1 MKLPPSVLRL
11 SALSSQLSAFVL
23 SLATT
28 ALTAQ
33 TGANIQPMFPST
45 QAEAAASATP
55 PAPGPHLPAP
65 SSGLPAS
72 PHPGYRLTADG
83 LPIFGS
89 QLFQGDF
96 KDLSFTGFNPNY
108 QVGVGDIVQIMIW
121 GAMETALDLT
131 VDAKGNIF
139 IPKVGPVTVLGV
151 RNEDLNKTITARIR
165 EVYKDN
171 VESYAHLRSTQTV
184 KVFVSGYVAQPGL
197 YQGFSSDSVLFFLDR
212 AGGIDPQR
220 GSYLDVAL
228 KRGNTVVSR
237 ANLYDF
243 LEKGTLPLA
252 QFRDGDVILVEPR
265 RHTAT
270 ITGDVVNPARFE
282 FSGDTTTLDRLLALA
297 SPKSTATSVSVRR
310 SRGGDTR
317 ALAVTLDQAATVTL
331 EPGDQVEVTG
341 RNVVRNVLITYTGEH
356 DGPASIVFP
365 HGTRLADALQ
375 KIVAT
380 NRSDAPAIHLYR
392 RSVAERQKAL
402 LLQSLDNLER
412 SVLSASS
419 STLEEARLRQ
429 VEAETIFAFIKRARE
444 VEPKGQIILKSL
456 KDAETL
462 YLEDGDTLHIPAQ
475 SNLVT
480 IHGEVKYPNTQTHR
494 DRDKLAKYIT
504 RAGGFTDNA
513 NEKDII
519 IVRTNGVIEP
529 VGKGGGADVLPGDE
543 IIIMPKADSKKLLFA
558 KEITTIIYQIAL
570 GARVA
575 IGL

>member
-1 MKLPPSVLRL
+1 MKLRL
-11 SALSSQLSAFVL
+11 SALLLALAAATLS
-23 SLATT
+23 
-28 ALTAQ
+28 AQ
-33 TGANIQPMFPST
+33 TGPVIQPMFSGTST
-45 QAEAAASATP
+45 ASSEDTGQPAPATP
-55 PAPGPHLPAP
+55 PASQNPPPGHPAP
-65 SSGLPAS
+65 VIPAPQ

-96 KDLSFTGFNPNY
+96 KELSFTGFNPDY
-108 QVGVGDIVQIMIW
+108 QVGVGDVVQIMVW
-121 GAMETALDLT
+121 GAMESALNLT

-171 VESYAHLRSTQTV
+171 VESYANLRSTQTV

-220 GSYLDVAL
+220 GSYLNIAL
-228 KRGNTVVSR
+228 MRGKQVVSR

-252 QFRDGDVILVEPR
+252 QFRDGDVILVEAR

-270 ITGDVVNPARFE
+270 VTGDVVNPARFE
-282 FSGDTTTLDRLLALA
+282 FTGDTTTLDSILALA
-297 SPKSTATSVSVRR
+297 SPKATATSVSVRR
-310 SRGGDTR
+310 SRGGNTQ
-317 ALAVTLDQAATVTL
+317 AIAVPLDQAATVSL
-331 EPGDQVEVTG
+331 EPGDHVEITG

-356 DGPASIVFP
+356 DGPANQVFP
-365 HGTRLADALQ
+365 HGTRLSEALKQ
-375 KIVAT
+375 IVAT
-380 NRSDAPAIHLYR
+380 NLSDTASVQIYR

-402 LLQSLDNLER
+402 LMQSLDNLER
-412 SVLSASS
+412 SVLSAASS
-419 STLEEARLRQ
+419 SLEEAQLRQ

-444 VEPKGQIILKSL
+444 VAPKGQIILKNL
-456 KDAETL
+456 KDGESL
-462 YLEDGDTLHIPAQ
+462 YLEDGDTIHIPAH

-494 DRDKLAKYIT
+494 DRDKLAKYII
-504 RAGGFTDNA
+504 RAGGFTENA

-529 VGKGGGADVLPGDE
+529 VGKGRGADVLPGDE
-543 IIIMPKADSKKLLFA
+543 IIIMPEADSKKLLFA
-558 KEITTIIYQIAL
+558 KEISTIIYQIAL
-570 GARVA
+570 GARVVV
-575 IGL
+575 GL

>member
-1 MKLPPSVLRL
+1 MKLLAIRYSLLASVLLAL
-11 SALSSQLSAFVL
+11 SA
-23 SLATT
+23 
-28 ALTAQ
+28 TAQ
-33 TGANIQPMFPST
+33 TGTGIHPLFPTT
-45 QAEAAASATP
+45 QAEAATAATP
-55 PAPGPHLPAP
+55 APTPTSPLPTPGSLLPPPH
-65 SSGLPAS
+65 S
-72 PHPGYRLTADG
+72 GYRLTADG

-121 GAMETALDLT
+121 GAMESALDLT

-165 EVYKDN
+165 DVYKDN

-184 KVFVSGYVAQPGL
+184 KVFVSGFVAQPGL
-197 YQGFSSDSVLFFLDR
+197 YQGFSSDSVLFYLDR

-228 KRGNTVVSR
+228 KRGNEVVSR

-243 LEKGTLPLA
+243 LEKGTLPIA

-282 FSGDTTTLDRLLALA
+282 FSGENTTLDRLLTLA
-297 SPKSTATSVSVRR
+297 SPKPTATSVSVRR

-317 ALAVTLDQAATVTL
+317 AIAVTLDQTATITL

-365 HGTRLADALQ
+365 QGTRLADALQ

-380 NRSDAPAIHLYR
+380 NLSDTTAVHLYR
-392 RSVAERQKAL
+392 RSVAERQKTL

-429 VEAETIFAFIKRARE
+429 VEAETIFAFIKRARQ

-456 KDAETL
+456 KDAEIL
-462 YLEDGDTLHIPAQ
+462 YLEDGDTLHIPAH

-494 DRDKLAKYIT
+494 DRDKLSKYLT

-513 NEKDII
+513 NDADII

-529 VGKGGGADVLPGDE
+529 VGKGRGADVLPGDE

-558 KEITTIIYQIAL
+558 KEISTIIYQIAL
-570 GARVA
+570 GARVVV
-575 IGL
+575 GL